1 MIWLY
6 LRELKD
12 HVNSGFYY
20 SGPFPDELVQI
31 WENGNR
37 PLVMLV
43 WSQLPNPPW
52 ALPLMSRDK
61 AIWTKTIASR
71 DWIVDEIWSTF
82 LLILETNEN
91 LTKKILLPH
100 SAFPGLRLV
109 RFPNCEMHVPDFR
122 TLTLRSVSTWWT
134 SDGGLISGVG
144 GFTLLGE

>member
-82 LLILETNEN
+82 LLILGKNEN
-91 LTKKILLPH
+91 LTTKILLPH
-100 SAFPGLRLV
+100 SAFPDLRLA
-109 RFPNCEMHVPDFR
+109 RFPNCEVHVPLSR
-122 TLTLRSVSTWWT
+122 
-134 SDGGLISGVG
+134 SGVYPRG
-144 GFTLLGE
+144 GHKMVA